1 MKYVLYRALST
12 AGTLA
17 TILGVFGGL
26 LYVSFWAVYLLG
38 GLGK

>member
-1 MKYVLYRALST
+1 MKYVLHRALAT

-26 LYVSFWAVYLLG
+26 LYLSFWAVYLLG
-38 GLGK
+38 GLAK